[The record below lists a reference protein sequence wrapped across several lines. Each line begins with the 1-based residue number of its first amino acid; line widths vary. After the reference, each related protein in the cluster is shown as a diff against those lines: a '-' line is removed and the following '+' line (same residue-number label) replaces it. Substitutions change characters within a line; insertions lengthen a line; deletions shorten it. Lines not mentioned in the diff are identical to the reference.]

1 MGPRRIGRTVLPVL
15 LLVTACQ
22 ESTLPTGP
30 VEPAGTVSAGGGGV
44 RAQPPT
50 PSQGATSRSS
60 EPGVAHAGLA
70 ADGTTVLVHVG
81 GRLVVDLPEHWTA
94 PAARAREVSV
104 TAPMQPLQRGRAHG
118 FPVPGPASATFT
130 AVRVGWAVVTAESD
144 YACLHDVPACALP
157 QQLFTMTV
165 QVLPRPGEPAGP
177 LPIPASS

>member
-1 MGPRRIGRTVLPVL
+1 MSPRWISRIVLPML

-22 ESTLPTGP
+22 ASPLPTGP
-30 VEPAGTVSAGGGGV
+30 VEPAGGASAGSGGV

-50 PSQGATSRSS
+50 LSKGATSAPS

-70 ADGTTVLVHVG
+70 ANGTTVLVHVG

-94 PAARAREVSV
+94 PAARASDASV
-104 TAPMQPLQRGRAHG
+104 TASLQPLQRSRAHG
-118 FPVPGPASATFT
+118 FPLPGPASTTFT
-130 AVRVGWAVVTAESD
+130 AVRVGWAVVSAETD
-144 YACLHDVPACALP
+144 YACLHAVPASALP

-177 LPIPASS
+177 LPIPVPS